1 MWWKETSMSLAL
13 FTDRYQLTMLAAYA
27 RSGLASRR
35 ATFELFVRR
44 LPPSR
49 RFMVACGIGRALDA
63 LGNLRFTAE
72 DLAWLESDPFLGPT
86 FHHRAVR
93 ELFEGFRF

>member
-1 MWWKETSMSLAL
+1 MSMAL

-49 RFMVACGIGRALDA
+49 RYMVACGI
-63 LGNLRFTAE
+63 
-72 DLAWLESDPFLGPT
+72 
-86 FHHRAVR
+86 
-93 ELFEGFRF
+93 